1 MKRLLALLLLSACSA
16 DPEPATNDADAK
28 ATAAAEALPDAIAE
42 RDLLQARAAAAL
54 APLLHDPGSAQY
66 IGLWRGTDGA
76 ICGGVDS
83 TVRGGGRSGV
93 LPFLV
98 TPEGTATVSKTQD
111 LRFDDPKDKFL
122 TLYLRWCASPEE
134 ASLLA
139 TPVGPADTPL
149 PPDERLL
156 LPPEET
162 ADLPAAP
169 PPTVDTAPPA
179 PVPSRRGGDGDS
191 FSDAVLRPI
200 PPEKK

>member
-16 DPEPATNDADAK
+16 DPEPATNDTDAN
-28 ATAAAEALPDAIAE
+28 AAAAAEALPDAVAE

-54 APLLHDPGSAQY
+54 APLLHDPGSAQF
-66 IGLWRGTDGA
+66 IGLWSGTDGA
-76 ICGGVDS
+76 ICGGVS
-83 TVRGGGRSGV
+83 SSLPGGGQSGV

-98 TPEGTATVSKTQD
+98 TPKGVATLSKTQD
-111 LRFDDPKDKFL
+111 LRFDNPKDKFL

-134 ASLLA
+134 ASLLTA
-139 TPVGPADTPL
+139 PPEPADTPL

-156 LPPEET
+156 LPPDDES
-162 ADLPAAP
+162 AAPAP
-169 PPTVDTAPPA
+169 PPPAEMAPPA

>member
-1 MKRLLALLLLSACSA
+1 MKRLVALLLLSACSA
-16 DPEPATNDADAK
+16 DPEPATNDADAN
-28 ATAAAEALPDAIAE
+28 ASAAAEALPDAVAE

-54 APLLHDPGSAQY
+54 APLLQDPGSAQY
-66 IGLWRGTDGA
+66 IGLWRGTEGA

-83 TVRGGGRSGV
+83 SLRGGGRSGV

-98 TPEGTATVSKTQD
+98 TPEGAATVSKTQD
-111 LRFDDPKDKFL
+111 LRFDNPKDKFL
-122 TLYLRWCASPEE
+122 TLYLRWCATPEE
-134 ASLLA
+134 VSLLA
-139 TPVGPADTPL
+139 APAGPADTPL

-156 LPPEET
+156 V
-162 ADLPAAP
+162 PAENESDALAP
-169 PPTVDTAPPA
+169 PPPVETAPPA